1 MIAYVHA
8 GVGRRWSLVRDM
20 SFCCARTLSDVALSS
35 WKFFKGYDDFLWYL
49 HQERAY
55 QRRVGKHT
63 KTFRVNLDRPVEIQR
78 ELESLG
84 GIMKNVKYPAV
95 VLLTEDSRVG
105 DIAVTYGFMP
115 ANPIRKQD

>member
-1 MIAYVHA
+1 MLRYQ
-8 GVGRRWSLVRDM
+8 VGSSSKDM
-20 SFCCARTLSDVALSS
+20 TIFYGICIR
-35 WKFFKGYDDFLWYL
+35 
-49 HQERAY
+49 ERAY